1 MLQSCYKFL
10 LKVNLSNYIITVII
24 QMNDI
29 DNNLFFSAESEV
41 SNLAMAMKYEMRKNT
56 WVFVLL

>member
-1 MLQSCYKFL
+1 
-10 LKVNLSNYIITVII
+10 
-24 QMNDI
+24 MNDI

-41 SNLAMAMKYEMRKNT
+41 SNLAMVMKNEMRKNT